1 MAISFERFLTLTAAL
16 AAASAS
22 VGGCGGDDD
31 ATASPAGGSAGKTN
45 SGGTSAGKAGAASGG
60 QSAGGTSAG
69 GKGGARGGGSGTG
82 GSSGIS
88 GAGGEATES
97 GGAGAGAT
105 GTGGSS
111 IAGRG
116 GVSGSENNGGES
128 NAGVNG
134 SLGGVSNGGEAG
146 DHSGGAGAGGAD
158 EGPCFG
164 DIGAA
169 DCFSLTAG
177 DLPSDE
183 CSTGMNPEMRS
194 CLYSQTMLRP
204 GVIDG
209 LGSCLVPITDPCTI
223 GSADATDGCER
234 AALRR
239 ACPNAEGA
247 DACANG
253 IDLGGGTILPSPTA
267 VCTDGTLTQ
276 TSCTRALS
284 ALNSD
289 ALQAVVS
296 CADPAGYYGHYFSG
310 TCAERLQFCVFP
322 HADIYP

>member
-22 VGGCGGDDD
+22 MAGCGGDDD

-60 QSAGGTSAG
+60 QSTGGTSAG
-69 GKGGARGGGSGTG
+69 GKGTGGARAGGSGTG
-82 GSSGIS
+82 G
-88 GAGGEATES
+88 AAGEATES
-97 GGAGAGAT
+97 GGAGSGAT
-105 GTGGSS
+105 ETGGSAT
-111 IAGRG
+111 AGRG

-128 NAGVNG
+128 NAGVSG

-146 DHSGGAGAGGAD
+146 DHSGGAGAGGTD

-164 DIGAA
+164 DVGPA

-194 CLYSQTMLRP
+194 CVYSQSLLRP

-223 GSADATDGCER
+223 GAADATDSCER
-234 AALRR
+234 TALRR
-239 ACPNAEGA
+239 ACPNSEGA

-276 TSCTRALS
+276 TSCARALS
-284 ALNSD
+284 AVNSD
-289 ALQAVVS
+289 ALQAVVT

-322 HADIYP
+322 HASIYP